1 VFNVGGGE
9 LIVIAL
15 IALIVL
21 GPQRLPEAARQVGKV
36 MGDLRKLSNGFQNE
50 MKSAFTEA
58 DDPTRVAARRNVL
71 AKEAP
76 TDPPVEATGDAE
88 LVADEDP
95 EQDDDGPVA
104 EPVVEESS
112 EPAEVDP
119 AVSAAVAAVAAPR
132 DPPAN
137 AKVTPPAG
145 AKTTSA
151 TAKAAPAA
159 AADDPTVPEDP
170 SPRSTP

>member
-36 MGDLRKLSNGFQNE
+36 MGDLRKLSTGFQNE
-50 MKSAFTEA
+50 MKTAFTEA

-71 AKEAP
+71 AKEDP
-76 TDPPVEATGDAE
+76 TGVIEAREATDLAAD
-88 LVADEDP
+88 ADEADA
-95 EQDDDGPVA
+95 A
-104 EPVVEESS
+104 ETPVVDASA

-137 AKVTPPAG
+137 AKSTPPAG
-145 AKTTSA
+145 ARTTSA
-151 TAKAAPAA
+151 TQMAAGPPPSEE
-159 AADDPTVPEDP
+159 DDPAVPDDP
-170 SPRSTP
+170 PPRSTP